1 MADFGA
7 IRPRM
12 EVKSSD
18 GEVIGHV
25 YSSENGRLSVSPLDG
40 VGAGS
45 GFPVDPDWVTR
56 VDEHVHLRH
65 SAADIR
71 GRWHGV
77 DAQPAQQMGK
87 AKVPWVIGL
96 VLLAIAVLLLIWGM
110 MYAGSDGGDT
120 TRPIP
125 ATGQDA
131 ADTGG

>member
-1 MADFGA
+1 MADLGA

-18 GEVIGHV
+18 GVVVGHV
-25 YSSENGRLSVSPLDG
+25 HSADAGRLSVSPVDG

-45 GFPVDPDWVTR
+45 GFPLSEDWVTR

-77 DAQPAQQMGK
+77 DAQPNQQMGK
-87 AKVPWVIGL
+87 ARLPWIIGL
-96 VLLAIAVLLLIWGM
+96 VLLAIAVLLLIWALV
-110 MYAGSDGGDT
+110 YAGSPGGDT
-120 TRPIP
+120 TQPIP
-125 ATGQDA
+125 ATGQEPVGN
-131 ADTGG
+131 GG

>member
-18 GEVIGHV
+18 GEVVGHV
-25 YSSENGRLSVSPLDG
+25 HSAEGGRLSVSPVGG

-45 GFPVDPDWVTR
+45 GFPVDADWITR

-65 SAADIR
+65 SAADLR

-77 DAQPAQQMGK
+77 DAQPNQQMGK
-87 AKVPWVIGL
+87 ARIPWLIGL
-96 VLLAIAVLLLIWGM
+96 VLLAIAVLLLIWALV
-110 MYAGSDGGDT
+110 YAGSDGSDT

-125 ATGQDA
+125 ATGQEA
-131 ADTGG
+131 SNTGG